1 MQEIIFGFLSGNIT
15 SLGRSGGTVLIL
27 LLSLIMGVE
36 QHIAQATNL
45 IFFVPTSIS
54 SIIINL
60 KNKNVDLNTAIMV
73 SIFGIVG
80 AIIGVN
86 ISQNINSI
94 YLKKIFALFIL
105 FIAIYELYKFFK
117 GYKREEKTHNNYK
130 K

>member
-1 MQEIIFGFLSGNIT
+1 MG
-15 SLGRSGGTVLIL
+15 GGTVLIL

>member
-1 MQEIIFGFLSGNIT
+1 MNSIFPELNPQDDNENSIFN
-15 SLGRSGGTVLIL
+15 
-27 LLSLIMGVE
+27 LLSSNNSE
-36 QHIAQATNL
+36 
-45 IFFVPTSIS
+45 
-54 SIIINL
+54 
-60 KNKNVDLNTAIMV
+60 NK
-73 SIFGIVG
+73 
-80 AIIGVN
+80 N

>member
-1 MQEIIFGFLSGNIT
+1 MLEIIFGFISGNIT
-15 SLGRSGGTVLIL
+15 SLGMGGGTVLIL

>member
-1 MQEIIFGFLSGNIT
+1 MLEIIFGFISGNIT
-15 SLGRSGGTVLIL
+15 SLGMGGGTVLIL

-94 YLKKIFALFIL
+94 YLKKVFALFIL